1 VPPLP
6 DAKLTSIVYILF
18 YISHIDDFFFG
29 PPVMGKK
36 IIVGNAVPAQAGAK
50 FIKHIDVHH
59 LFESAYQ
66 LDKPLF
72 FKEVSVRALYIY
84 NVNCL
89 FLVPWSKRTFNET
102 CVFAGGFWVCKVGC
116 GSVMNHEH

>member
-1 VPPLP
+1 
-6 DAKLTSIVYILF
+6 
-18 YISHIDDFFFG
+18 
-29 PPVMGKK
+29 MGKK

-72 FKEVSVRALYIY
+72 FTRFEYLRYIY
-84 NVNCL
+84 
-89 FLVPWSKRTFNET
+89 T
-102 CVFAGGFWVCKVGC
+102 
-116 GSVMNHEH
+116 M

>member
-1 VPPLP
+1 M
-6 DAKLTSIVYILF
+6 
-18 YISHIDDFFFG
+18 FFLG

-36 IIVGNAVPAQAGAK
+36 LIVGNAVPAQAGAK

-72 FKEVSVRALYIY
+72 LRGLNSCVIYIQCKLPIFSALVKEDI
-84 NVNCL
+84 
-89 FLVPWSKRTFNET
+89 
-102 CVFAGGFWVCKVGC
+102 
-116 GSVMNHEH
+116 

>member
-1 VPPLP
+1 MPPLP

-72 FKEVSVRALYIY
+72 FTR
-84 NVNCL
+84 
-89 FLVPWSKRTFNET
+89 FD
-102 CVFAGGFWVCKVGC
+102 
-116 GSVMNHEH
+116 